1 MTAAAFLLLGFL
13 QIPNHRL
20 VDARGPILL
29 DQPPVKSLAGR
40 NVHERFGALRFERG
54 GDGFAAGRALGAGGV
69 VVSRPLT
76 LDALRRRGETSPP

>member
-29 DQPPVKSLAGR
+29 DQPAVKSLAGG

-54 GDGFAAGRALGAGGV
+54 GDGIAARGAAGIVV